1 MNAKN
6 TKGFSL
12 IELIVV
18 IVVLSII
25 ALTAYARYVDL
36 KDETYIAT
44 NAAMTRTYKS
54 AIESAHLRWTLEG
67 APGRIQDLAVFGENI
82 LDLNSNGWPIG
93 IDKGAINDN
102 IGRQAQGC
110 TSLWNYLMITGPRSS
125 IDTSEDY
132 QSYRHSGNLQ
142 CSFILRSN
150 GDTNARDNAQ
160 LGVIY
165 NSNTG
170 EVRACGSLVNIP
182 C

>member
-1 MNAKN
+1 MKANN
-6 TKGFSL
+6 SKGFSL

-36 KDETYIAT
+36 IDETYIAT
-44 NAAMTRTYKS
+44 NTAITRNYNA
-54 AIESAHLRWTLEG
+54 AIESAHLRWTIEG

-82 LDLNSNGWPIG
+82 LDLNSDGWPIS
-93 IDKGAINDN
+93 INKGSANDN

-110 TSLWNYLMITGPRSS
+110 SSLWNYLMTTGPRSAVN
-125 IDTSEDY
+125 TSEDY

-150 GDTNARDNAQ
+150 GDTNTRNNAQ

-170 EVRACGSLVNIP
+170 EVRACGSLENIP